1 MEKAFLL
8 PYYSITSKKNCMVKS
23 LFSRKL
29 VVRTLIVAGI
39 VISGMTSCKGPEDCG
54 AYQGS
59 KKSGTRSYKHKKV
72 HRHAS
77 VNTFRAAT
85 FA

>member
-1 MEKAFLL
+1 
-8 PYYSITSKKNCMVKS
+8 MVKS
-23 LFSRKL
+23 PISRKL
-29 VVRTLIVAGI
+29 IVRTLIIAGI

-59 KKSGTRSYKHKKV
+59 KKSGTRSYKHKKA

-77 VNTFRAAT
+77 VNTFRAAA